1 MRANVKIKNGK
12 ELWLKALVDSRCT
25 HTGINEQLFKDER
38 IKTKLVDIFFKV
50 FNVYGTKNG
59 KVTRIAPLEVK
70 INGHKKQINI
80 AVMDLNETDMFL
92 EYDQLT
98 KHNPEVNCKEGTIQF
113 TRYPKICRTKHQDIT
128 FKTKRIQATESQ
140 DKDQQEIGKELDQTN
155 LENLLEYIQ
164 SYIYIYIC
172 SIRRNLRNYWEN
184 RNGITKST

>member
-1 MRANVKIKNGK
+1 M
-12 ELWLKALVDSRCT
+12 
-25 HTGINEQLFKDER
+25 
-38 IKTKLVDIFFKV
+38 
-50 FNVYGTKNG
+50 
-59 KVTRIAPLEVK
+59 
-70 INGHKKQINI
+70 
-80 AVMDLNETDMFL
+80 
-92 EYDQLT
+92 
-98 KHNPEVNCKEGTIQF
+98 NCKEGTIQF